1 MGLAFILLIIDGL
14 HVRKQKA
21 IDTLIDSIVLWNLFS
36 LLIIEVLSIYH
47 KIQFRYLIVLW
58 GIVNISILI
67 RLLVHRNR
75 LVDVRYDIK
84 RINDAVKKNWFF
96 LLIGSVVLALS
107 IVTVPYNWDSM
118 TYHLPRIM
126 HWIQNGSVAHYATND
141 IRQISSP
148 VLAEFINM
156 QTCILTG
163 KDDHLLNLL
172 QAGSYLVNSHL
183 VYKIAEKIECKRK
196 FAIIS
201 TILFMSMP
209 IAYAEALST
218 QVDLFATI
226 WLLIFV
232 YSYIDV
238 YQGDKLNTDKKTI
251 KNCLIMAA
259 SIGLGYLSK
268 PSVVIGMVI
277 LLILLLVRCIK
288 RKDGIKNIFHILAIV
303 VPVIVILLLPES
315 LRMIGTFHAL
325 SEPTAG
331 ERQLVGSL
339 RPNYLF
345 INMLKNFAHNWPNIY
360 LYDSE
365 EWMAKIVSVV
375 ARLCKVDIDA
385 VSIAE
390 DGMSYMMNS
399 QPSYSQDSATNPI
412 VMILA
417 FCSFIIALVSKK
429 KDKYAYKYTVTT
441 MLMFILFCMLVRWEC
456 YVTRYMIAY
465 LALLCPA
472 IGYQLQNVVESCKKK
487 DIGIAIISIIMF
499 GSITQLFSMTWYHQE
514 RWHEGAAR
522 RPIGYFANNQGI
534 RSEYEETLQYLES
547 LGVRKIGI
555 KLNGINY
562 EYPIW
567 KMMSA
572 DEVEIRHIGVEN
584 ASADYTDNAFEPEC
598 IILGAGIADGTIN
611 IQGHKYEEIEKFSDN
626 QYIKV
631 FIINQ

>member
-14 HVRKQKA
+14 YVRKQKA

-36 LLIIEVLSIYH
+36 LLIIEVLSIYN
-47 KIQFRYLIVLW
+47 KIQFRYLIVFW
-58 GIVNISILI
+58 GMVNISILI
-67 RLLVHRNR
+67 RLVAYRNR

-172 QAGSYLVNSHL
+172 QAGSYLVNSYL

-268 PSVVIGMVI
+268 PSVVIGMAI
-277 LLILLLVRCIK
+277 LLIPLLVRCIK
-288 RKDGIKNIFHILAIV
+288 RKDRIKTIFQILAIV

-331 ERQLVGSL
+331 ERQLVGTL

-345 INMLKNFAHNWPNIY
+345 INMLKNFAHGVLQTLFTRMIK
-360 LYDSE
+360 LQ
-365 EWMAKIVSVV
+365 KVVSV
-375 ARLCKVDIDA
+375 
-385 VSIAE
+385 
-390 DGMSYMMNS
+390 
-399 QPSYSQDSATNPI
+399 
-412 VMILA
+412 
-417 FCSFIIALVSKK
+417 
-429 KDKYAYKYTVTT
+429 
-441 MLMFILFCMLVRWEC
+441 
-456 YVTRYMIAY
+456 
-465 LALLCPA
+465 
-472 IGYQLQNVVESCKKK
+472 
-487 DIGIAIISIIMF
+487 
-499 GSITQLFSMTWYHQE
+499 
-514 RWHEGAAR
+514 R
-522 RPIGYFANNQGI
+522 R
-534 RSEYEETLQYLES
+534 
-547 LGVRKIGI
+547 
-555 KLNGINY
+555 
-562 EYPIW
+562 
-567 KMMSA
+567 
-572 DEVEIRHIGVEN
+572 
-584 ASADYTDNAFEPEC
+584 
-598 IILGAGIADGTIN
+598 
-611 IQGHKYEEIEKFSDN
+611 
-626 QYIKV
+626 
-631 FIINQ
+631 